1 MYSPNSLKNNNLTK
15 HLKEDKLFSFWQ
27 KLEEDSPFFPGYIVY
42 PKQKNYQIDGGKFAY
57 FGP

>member
-42 PKQKNYQIDGGKFAY
+42 PKQKNYQIDGG
-57 FGP
+57 